1 MATLLIF
8 IEGCGFEGKQIF
20 VEEGAEYEL
29 TPLNDSE
36 LVNDKYYIKNGSKF
50 YEAYMPNGTVSS
62 MASQVDSKRLFW
74 LDVDE
79 SLIPT
84 YYKGELIAYPSE
96 NLSLDRISVE
106 RFSDVGYSIG
116 LYGGTVDDEG
126 YLCYKLKE
134 NSIGV
139 SNAYSVLSQ
148 SKSDQIRI
156 TTINDN
162 PVNTD
167 SINSGGII
175 TGLSQNEEYTIGYYA
190 GTYYS
195 TATVKADEHYLQS
208 YEIINI
214 DKAETTKNG
223 YLSIS
228 LPDDAKSGYY
238 LINGYGLFKYYDYK
252 KGEQDDS
259 KTDMNE
265 PYYRSYEEQIMAN
278 SQKYVVNVPTKANNI
293 SFTVSYNAATIDEE
307 SIQCILQAPSGEI
320 YTMQV
325 KEPGTIFLQLAE
337 AVAGRWSI
345 SISPKEMEIIDVTV
359 DAETPSNTTVTD
371 SYDFVITEDST
382 NIQFIAEYTGD
393 GDIWGVVK
401 NENGETVSL
410 ENLKDNRLSAVY
422 SYLSAGTYTV
432 TIYHYAD
439 TAIDNVTYQTYE
451 DNLENEI
458 ITIEE

>member
-1 MATLLIF
+1 MAVLLIF
-8 IEGCGFEGKQIF
+8 LEGCGFKGKQIF

-29 TPLNDSE
+29 TALTDRE

-50 YEAYMPNGTVSS
+50 YEAYKPDGTVSS
-62 MASQVDSKRLFW
+62 TASQVDSNRLFW

-96 NLSLDRISVE
+96 NLSLDKISIE

-116 LYGGTVDDEG
+116 LYGGTVDEEG
-126 YLCYKLKE
+126 YFCYKLKE

-156 TTINDN
+156 TTINDS
-162 PVNTD
+162 PVDSN
-167 SINSGGII
+167 SINSSGII
-175 TGLSQNEEYTIGYYA
+175 TGLSKNEEYTIGYYA

-195 TATVKADEHYLQS
+195 TATVKADEHFLQS

-214 DKAETTKNG
+214 EKAETTKNG
-223 YLSIS
+223 YLAIT
-228 LPDDAKSGYY
+228 LPNDAKSGYY
-238 LINGYGLFKYYDYK
+238 FINGYGIFKYYDYK
-252 KGEQDDS
+252 KGEKNDD

-265 PYYRSYEEQIMAN
+265 PYYRSSEEQLMAN

-293 SFTVSYNAATIDEE
+293 SFTVLYNATAIDVE
-307 SIQCILQAPSGEI
+307 SIQCILQSPSGET

-325 KEPGTIFLQLAE
+325 KEAGTIFLQLAE
-337 AVAGRWSI
+337 AIAGRWSI
-345 SISPKEMEIIDVTV
+345 SISPKDIEIIDVVV
-359 DAETPSNTTVTD
+359 DAETPNNTTVTD
-371 SYDFVITEDST
+371 SYDFVITEDNT

-401 NENGETVSL
+401 NENGETVNL
-410 ENLKDNRLSAVY
+410 ELQKDNKLSAVY
-422 SYLSAGTYTV
+422 RYLPAGTYTV

-439 TAIDNVTYQTYE
+439 TTVDNATYQTYE